1 MRTSLLR
8 RSDPVLLHFQSMRFI
23 LRVSSAFLFVTAL
36 VTAPLVH
43 AQDPSPINLARLTQL
58 YRQYSAEA
66 EKLSPNAESL
76 KRIVANITT
85 ERVEIRS
92 LIEKELLALTNP
104 DETVAADSPRRSLT
118 RQRSSLNQL
127 QDRLREHEVDL
138 QFLIKEEELYALGQ
152 HTESGAK
159 IAGIILATESEPELL
174 AKKAEI
180 EERLDVLARLI
191 TTQSERVQQLNNA
204 ERDRQI
210 GVALSFLSFLGAI
223 FGVLWVE
230 RLIRIHLFLHIPNRA
245 VRYTIT
251 KLFMTA
257 IYAGLIFWI
266 IQGVIAEY
274 PNILTAVAFIGAA
287 LIVVLQD
294 IIRGFVGWLTQVQ
307 LLTLGNRVT
316 IGTPDGPVTGDV
328 VDVGMLY
335 VSLLVVR
342 TPELTSIAQVGKV
355 IRVPNSYLLSQPI
368 INYNSTSDFI
378 RVEMPVRLRD
388 VTQTAK
394 AKQMFET
401 ILKEKTDKYFE
412 AAHRQIDQRTRKFFF
427 PPEFHL
433 STVFLELK
441 NDGVHFI
448 LCFMTPLR
456 KRRVLITEITEAILE
471 YCGKAGIRIEFSKGE
486 EE

>member
-1 MRTSLLR
+1 MS
-8 RSDPVLLHFQSMRFI
+8 
-23 LRVSSAFLFVTAL
+23 
-36 VTAPLVH
+36 
-43 AQDPSPINLARLTQL
+43 
-58 YRQYSAEA
+58 
-66 EKLSPNAESL
+66 
-76 KRIVANITT
+76 
-85 ERVEIRS
+85 
-92 LIEKELLALTNP
+92 
-104 DETVAADSPRRSLT
+104 
-118 RQRSSLNQL
+118 
-127 QDRLREHEVDL
+127 
-138 QFLIKEEELYALGQ
+138 
-152 HTESGAK
+152 
-159 IAGIILATESEPELL
+159 
-174 AKKAEI
+174 
-180 EERLDVLARLI
+180 
-191 TTQSERVQQLNNA
+191 
-204 ERDRQI
+204 
-210 GVALSFLSFLGAI
+210 
-223 FGVLWVE
+223 
-230 RLIRIHLFLHIPNRA
+230 
-245 VRYTIT
+245 
-251 KLFMTA
+251 A